1 MSSLQ
6 AMTAE
11 QVAHIVMNKEDL
23 FILDVRNS
31 EDFQNWK
38 IEGDNIEMV
47 NVPYFDLLD
56 GVEEVVDQLPEH
68 KKILVICAK
77 EGSSRFV
84 AEQIAEAGRHEVF
97 YLEGGM
103 KSWSKYLQPVK
114 VFQDDKVK
122 VYQFIRVGKGCLSY
136 MVISGKEAMVIDP
149 SRLTDVYNNM
159 AKKEG
164 ATITHIV
171 DSHLHAD
178 HISGGKRL
186 ADDTGATYY
195 LMKSEGAVF
204 EHAAFENHE
213 VIQFAQVNLQVL
225 AVKTPGHTPG
235 SVSFLIN
242 DHLLFSGDT
251 IFVSGLGRPDL
262 GGKVRAWAKDLFQ
275 SVYEKVAKMT
285 DNVIVLPA
293 HYADLNGE
301 INEDGYIGATL
312 GQICQNNEMMIG
324 KTEEQFVEAVAMS
337 ASTETPPNFEE
348 IIAINRG
355 IDDSTVEREQELEI
369 GPNRC
374 AVHHTANKLLGGNK
388 REKRFDFGCERVGLP
403 YADR

>member
-1 MSSLQ
+1 MSGLQ
-6 AMTAE
+6 VMTAP
-11 QVAHIVMNKEDL
+11 QVANIVMNQKEL
-23 FILDVRNS
+23 FILDVRNTD
-31 EDFQNWK
+31 EFNKWK
-38 IEGDNIEMV
+38 IEGMNIDMV
-47 NVPYFDLLD
+47 NIPYFELLD
-56 GVEEVVDQLPEH
+56 GVEAVLDQIPED
-68 KKILVICAK
+68 KRILVVCSK
-77 EGSSRFV
+77 EGSSKFV
-84 AEQIAEAGRHEVF
+84 AEQIVEAGRQEVF

-103 KSWSKYLQPVK
+103 KSWSEYLQPVQ
-114 VFQDDKVK
+114 VFQDNKVK

-149 SRLTDVYNNM
+149 SRLTNVYKNM
-159 AKKEG
+159 TQKE
-164 ATITHIV
+164 AVTITHIV

-204 EHAAFENHE
+204 EHAPFENHE

-242 DHLLFSGDT
+242 DQLLFSGDT
-251 IFVSGLGRPDL
+251 IFVGGLGRPDL
-262 GGKVRAWAKDLFQ
+262 GGKVCVWAKDLYQ

-285 DNVIVLPA
+285 DDVIVLPA
-293 HYADLNGE
+293 HYADLNDE
-301 INEDGYIGATL
+301 MNEDGYIGATL
-312 GQICQNNEMMIG
+312 GQIRQNNEMMVG
-324 KTEEQFVEAVAMS
+324 KTEEQFVEVVAMS

-355 IDDSTVEREQELEI
+355 INDATAEREQELEI

-374 AVHHTANKLLGGNK
+374 AVHHKA
-388 REKRFDFGCERVGLP
+388 
-403 YADR
+403 